1 LVYGFFMGSW
11 WVIGVL
17 WPCVQALD
25 PTRVAQLV
33 ESFRAGDFGMN
44 VLKKPSLLSVD
55 RHIHTFAYIHTYMHT
70 CVHQHLTSISP
81 VSHQYL
87 TGEILV
93 RYWRDTARNGSISP
107 VSHQYLNSISL
118 VRYW

>member
-1 LVYGFFMGSW
+1 MVYGFFMGSW

-17 WPCVQALD
+17 WQCVQALD

-87 TGEILV
+87 
-93 RYWRDTARNGSISP
+93 ASISP
-107 VSHQYLNSISL
+107 VSRQYLASISPAS
-118 VRYW
+118 RRGSK